1 MRWMSDKMADA
12 KCSSLEMPASS
23 HLVSAAAS
31 FTQDGR
37 GRSGK
42 MSLRPINVVP
52 GFLTACN
59 NRTLTDA
66 WAGSPLLLVPPQACS
81 HHNFACGPASRQ
93 CQQLQLGVEIAK
105 AQVHKKSYLG
115 WIPGQIARDAWS
127 ISRAGCCELL
137 HNEWEAAMCEGLPRH
152 VPCWL
157 TVQGHL
163 TLRFKL
169 CTLPARHASCSP
181 VAVRIRGS
189 YLIPMTNRIRYKLA
203 FQGPQIAV

>member
-1 MRWMSDKMADA
+1 MRWMRDKMADA

-105 AQVHKKSYLG
+105 AQVHKNHISGGSLVRLPGTLG
-115 WIPGQIARDAWS
+115 ALAGQVA
-127 ISRAGCCELL
+127 
-137 HNEWEAAMCEGLPRH
+137 
-152 VPCWL
+152 
-157 TVQGHL
+157 
-163 TLRFKL
+163 
-169 CTLPARHASCSP
+169 ASCCTMN
-181 VAVRIRGS
+181 G
-189 YLIPMTNRIRYKLA
+189 KLPCVKGFPDMFLA
-203 FQGPQIAV
+203 G